1 MWPSTPCTRTLPVEI
16 LRMRGDNIT
25 CDMHLY
31 NRALFSIHGHDL
43 ARCCYRQAAH
53 RRRLLDGLFASHT
66 TEDTAEAD
74 LRYVNME
81 RLKTYDKFIVN
92 PVVVQ
97 FYEKSKAQ
105 QKLSQEDIA
114 TVTVYLRSKVVEAL
128 SQGGYAV
135 VSQPGPG
142 VALLRVALTDI
153 VTSKWYLNVLP
164 QTRLLGPGMGGA
176 AVGAVGGAIA
186 GDAKKGAAIGAASG
200 GLIGGMR
207 RRRR

>member
-1 MWPSTPCTRTLPVEI
+1 MVTTLP
-16 LRMRGDNIT
+16 G
-25 CDMHLY
+25 
-31 NRALFSIHGHDL
+31 
-43 ARCCYRQAAH
+43 AATAKQPTAVGFLTDYS
-53 RRRLLDGLFASHT
+53 RLT
-66 TEDTAEAD
+66 PTEDTAEAD

-153 VTSKWYLNVLP
+153 DTSKWYLNVLP
-164 QTRLLGPGMGGA
+164 QTRLLGPGMGGAARGA